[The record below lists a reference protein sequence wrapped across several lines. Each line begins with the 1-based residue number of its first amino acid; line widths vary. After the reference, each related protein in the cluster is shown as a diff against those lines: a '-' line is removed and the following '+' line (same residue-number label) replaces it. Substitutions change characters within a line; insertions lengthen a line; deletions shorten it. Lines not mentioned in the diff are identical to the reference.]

1 MKHSAYGT
9 PLLIK
14 KDNTVTTINKV
25 NEFDELTIQKIIFNH
40 PSCLPISDIDEAYNP
55 VIPVCMELNLGG
67 KYMDVF
73 MVSPNGELTIIE
85 TKLWSNPEARRKVVA
100 QVSFT

>member
-1 MKHSAYGT
+1 
-9 PLLIK
+9 
-14 KDNTVTTINKV
+14 
-25 NEFDELTIQKIIFNH
+25 
-40 PSCLPISDIDEAYNP
+40 
-55 VIPVCMELNLGG
+55 MELNLGG